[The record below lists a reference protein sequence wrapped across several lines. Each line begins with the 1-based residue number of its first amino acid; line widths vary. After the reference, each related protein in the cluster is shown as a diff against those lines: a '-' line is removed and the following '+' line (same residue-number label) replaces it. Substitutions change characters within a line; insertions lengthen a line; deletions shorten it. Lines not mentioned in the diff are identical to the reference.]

1 MFYQPDLFESAQR
14 PEERLTTAAVL
25 ERITQIS
32 RRPKYAFFVL
42 QLIADAAGEG
52 ESAGPYV
59 GTGNRRVPVR
69 DWLCDALI
77 PTAQRDARRRA
88 NVQQIREE
96 LARQHQLPS
105 DPDEAQ
111 QVIDEAL
118 REKVRRSG
126 RCNVS
131 RAVSDLVRA
140 GLVRRHYQ
148 GYRVDHENRGAQ
160 REAVYTILPAAA
172 SAFRGRR

>member
-1 MFYQPDLFESAQR
+1 MFYQHDLFEPVPS
-14 PEERLTTAAVL
+14 PEVRLTTAAVL
-25 ERITQIS
+25 ARITQTS

-52 ESAGPYV
+52 GSAGPYV
-59 GTGNRRVPVR
+59 KIGGDRVPVR

-77 PTAQRDARRRA
+77 PTAQRDARRKA
-88 NVQQIREE
+88 NVERVREE
-96 LARQHQLPS
+96 LACKQQLPV
-105 DPDEAQ
+105 DPKEAED
-111 QVIDEAL
+111 VIDRAL

-148 GYRVDHENRGAQ
+148 GYRVDHHNRGAQ

-172 SAFRGRR
+172 SALQRCR

>member
-1 MFYQPDLFESAQR
+1 MFYQPDLFDKPTAQV
-14 PEERLTTAAVL
+14 ETLDTAAL
-25 ERITQIS
+25 LARITQIS

-42 QLIADAAGEG
+42 QLIADAAGADG
-52 ESAGPYV
+52 SAGPYV
-59 GTGNRRVPVR
+59 RTADRRVPVR

-88 NVQQIREE
+88 NVERVRVE
-96 LARQHQLPS
+96 LVETKALPE
-105 DPDEAQ
+105 DPAAAALL
-111 QVIDEAL
+111 IDERL

-140 GLVRRHYQ
+140 GLIRRHYQ
-148 GYRVDHENRGAQ
+148 GYRVDHQNRGAQ
-160 REAVYTILPAAA
+160 REAVYTITPAAA
-172 SAFRGRR
+172 RTLRRR